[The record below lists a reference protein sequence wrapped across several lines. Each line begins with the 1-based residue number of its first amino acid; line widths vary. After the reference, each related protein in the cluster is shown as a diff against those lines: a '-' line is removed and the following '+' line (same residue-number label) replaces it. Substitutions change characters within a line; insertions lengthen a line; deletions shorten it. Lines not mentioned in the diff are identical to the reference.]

1 MCIDVSSWEPGI
13 RHVLLG
19 KCGGSLIAT
28 DAFPDQLLN
37 WEGFEL
43 LLLSNKV
50 NKHGWSIQKEP
61 HIISSIYAE
70 VTEEK
75 SLTVRDDRLSQI
87 ASPEFIRASLCLGQ
101 FFRMLSIAG
110 NIWIL
115 QLFLF

>member
-1 MCIDVSSWEPGI
+1 MSCLE
-13 RHVLLG
+13 

-50 NKHGWSIQKEP
+50 NKRGQTIQKEP
-61 HIISSIYAE
+61 RIISSIQAE

-75 SLTVRDDRLSQI
+75 
-87 ASPEFIRASLCLGQ
+87 
-101 FFRMLSIAG
+101 
-110 NIWIL
+110 
-115 QLFLF
+115 

>member
-1 MCIDVSSWEPGI
+1 MSCLE
-13 RHVLLG
+13 

-50 NKHGWSIQKEP
+50 NKRGQTIQKEP
-61 HIISSIYAE
+61 HIISSIQAE

-75 SLTVRDDRLSQI
+75 
-87 ASPEFIRASLCLGQ
+87 
-101 FFRMLSIAG
+101 
-110 NIWIL
+110 
-115 QLFLF
+115 

>member
-1 MCIDVSSWEPGI
+1 M

-50 NKHGWSIQKEP
+50 NKHGETVQKEP
-61 HIISSIYAE
+61 RVISSVRAE

-75 SLTVRDDRLSQI
+75 
-87 ASPEFIRASLCLGQ
+87 
-101 FFRMLSIAG
+101 
-110 NIWIL
+110 
-115 QLFLF
+115 